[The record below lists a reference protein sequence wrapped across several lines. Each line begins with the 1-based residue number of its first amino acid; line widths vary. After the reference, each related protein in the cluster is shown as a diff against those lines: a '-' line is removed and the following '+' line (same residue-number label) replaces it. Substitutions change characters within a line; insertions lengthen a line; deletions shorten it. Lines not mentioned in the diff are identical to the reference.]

1 MRLSAR
7 LRAARGCNCDRGDIV
22 LGWLTRIVVVLGLA
36 GIGLFDAISIG
47 TTAVNLSDQGSY
59 AAREASEVW
68 QSTHSVQK
76 AYDAAVEVATEQ
88 NPANSIDTGSFR
100 IGEDNTVRLRIR
112 REATTLI
119 LFRWDRTARW
129 AQLEREAAGR
139 SVA

>member
-7 LRAARGCNCDRGDIV
+7 LRAARGCTCDRGDIV

-88 NPANSIDTGSFR
+88 NPTNSIDTGSFR
-100 IGEDNTVRLRIR
+100 ISEDNTVHLRIR

>member
-7 LRAARGCNCDRGDIV
+7 LRAARGCTCDRGDIV